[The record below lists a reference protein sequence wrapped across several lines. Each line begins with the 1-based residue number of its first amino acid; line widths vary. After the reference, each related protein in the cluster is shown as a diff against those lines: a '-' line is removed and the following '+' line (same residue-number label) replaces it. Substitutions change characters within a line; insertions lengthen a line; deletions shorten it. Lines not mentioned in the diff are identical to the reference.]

1 MYLTD
6 VHMFVFQLCAICGD
20 PFEQY
25 WDEEAE
31 EWHLRNAI
39 SVAGK
44 VSCACHLVTT
54 PEVRLGHFLCL
65 LPVWNLRAV
74 SLIPLFCISSLVLLP
89 SPVALFVLSSSAFG
103 PFF

>member
-1 MYLTD
+1 M
-6 VHMFVFQLCAICGD
+6 HIIVFQLCAICGD

-44 VSCACHLVTT
+44 VSCASMQVKFLQ
-54 PEVRLGHFLCL
+54 LGSVICK
-65 LPVWNLRAV
+65 
-74 SLIPLFCISSLVLLP
+74 
-89 SPVALFVLSSSAFG
+89 
-103 PFF
+103 

>member
-1 MYLTD
+1 MESFH
-6 VHMFVFQLCAICGD
+6 VFNPMHIIVFQLCAICGD

-44 VSCACHLVTT
+44 VSCASMQVKFLQ
-54 PEVRLGHFLCL
+54 LGSVICK
-65 LPVWNLRAV
+65 
-74 SLIPLFCISSLVLLP
+74 
-89 SPVALFVLSSSAFG
+89 
-103 PFF
+103 